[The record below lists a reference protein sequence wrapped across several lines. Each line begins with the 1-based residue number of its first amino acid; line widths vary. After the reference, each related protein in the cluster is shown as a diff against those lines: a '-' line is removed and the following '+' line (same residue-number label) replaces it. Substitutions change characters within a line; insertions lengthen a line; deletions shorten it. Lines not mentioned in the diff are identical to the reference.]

1 MLRGGLNGYGV
12 AIAQNALVD
21 ILGSKSPTERADVF
35 QKAIRSLTEL
45 QHNDRAAIGFASEIV
60 GVLEDGLNHPSS
72 KNDNKLMQHEVGR
85 IKAELPERPF
95 IGTKGF
101 CLEETAL
108 YAPKGYSRIYAKSPI
123 DDFGVEC
130 EGESRLFIE
139 ATTACLPNAS
149 VTIFIRSGTTPT
161 EARDIL
167 KRAAKLMKGYSTLE
181 PFTPLDFTESDNS
194 DDQPF

>member
-1 MLRGGLNGYGV
+1 V
-12 AIAQNALVD
+12 I
-21 ILGSKSPTERADVF
+21 
-35 QKAIRSLTEL
+35 
-45 QHNDRAAIGFASEIV
+45 
-60 GVLEDGLNHPSS
+60 EDGLNNPSS
-72 KNDNKLMQHEVGR
+72 KNDNKLMQREVGR

-108 YAPKGYSRIYAKSPI
+108 YAPKGYSRICAQAPI

-139 ATTACLPNAS
+139 ATTACLPNAL
-149 VTIFIRSGTTPT
+149 VTIYIRSGITPV
-161 EARDIL
+161 EARNIL
-167 KRAAKLMKGYSTLE
+167 KKAVKLMKGYSTLE
-181 PFTPLDFTESDNS
+181 PFTPVEFTESDSS